1 MTELFLS
8 RARLRRDAPVA
19 ALAELLVPA
28 NPADRAGASHKLVWA
43 LFADSA
49 DRRRDFLWREEKPGH
64 FMALSSRPPD
74 DPHRL
79 FELDFKRFEPAL
91 SVGDRLG
98 FTLRANPVVARPEA
112 RGERGKRH
120 DVVMN
125 ALRTIPKSERA
136 ASRPEAVLTA
146 GRAWLVRQG
155 EAHGF
160 APVGD
165 ADVDGYDSLRIP
177 RDNSR
182 RTLRD
187 KAKPAVFGVL
197 DISGVLEVRD
207 PARFLARLVQGF
219 GRARAF
225 GCGLM
230 LIRRV
235 R

>member
-8 RARLRRDAPVA
+8 RARLRRDAPVT
-19 ALAELLVPA
+19 ALAELLIPT

-79 FELDFKRFEPAL
+79 FDLDFKLFAPAL
-91 SVGDRLG
+91 SAGDQLG

-120 DVVMN
+120 DIVMN
-125 ALRTIPKSERA
+125 TLRTVPQSERA
-136 ASRPEAVLTA
+136 AARPEAVLTA
-146 GRAWLVRQG
+146 GRAWLARQG
-155 EAHGF
+155 QAHGF
-160 APVGD
+160 APVGN
-165 ADVDGYDSLRIP
+165 AGVDGYDSLRIP
-177 RDNSR
+177 R
-182 RTLRD
+182 T
-187 KAKPAVFGVL
+187 AGKPAVFGVL

-207 PARFLARLVQGF
+207 PAGFLAQLVKGF

-235 R
+235 Q

>member
-8 RARLRRDAPVA
+8 RARLRRDAPVT
-19 ALAELLVPA
+19 ALAELLVPT
-28 NPADRAGASHKLVWA
+28 NPADRVGASHKLVWA

-64 FMALSSRPPD
+64 FMALSARPPE

-79 FELDFKRFEPAL
+79 FDLDFKPFTPVLAA
-91 SVGDRLG
+91 GDRLA
-98 FTLRANPVVARPEA
+98 FTLRTNPVVARPEA

-125 ALRTIPKSERA
+125 ALRTVPKSGRA
-136 ASRPEAVLTA
+136 ASRPEVVRKA
-146 GRAWLVRQG
+146 GRAWLAGQG
-155 EAHGF
+155 QTHGF

-165 ADVDGYDSLRIP
+165 VDVDGYDSLRIP
-177 RDNSR
+177 RP
-182 RTLRD
+182 
-187 KAKPAVFGVL
+187 AGKPAVFGVL
-197 DISGVLEVRD
+197 DLSGVLEVQD
-207 PARFLARLVQGF
+207 PVRFLARLVQGF

-235 R
+235 

>member
-8 RARLRRDAPVA
+8 CARLRRDAPVT
-19 ALAELLVPA
+19 ALAELLVPTD
-28 NPADRAGASHKLVWA
+28 PAGRAGASHKLVWA

-79 FELDFKRFEPAL
+79 FELDFKLFAPAL

-125 ALRTIPKSERA
+125 ALRTVPKSERA

-146 GRAWLVRQG
+146 GRAWLARQG

-177 RDNSR
+177 RV
-182 RTLRD
+182 TG
-187 KAKPAVFGVL
+187 KPAVFGVL

-207 PARFLARLVQGF
+207 PARFLARLIQGF